1 MGKLKK
7 IETEIEGVYIIEPT
21 IFGDERGFFFES
33 YNKRDFQ
40 EIGILDEFVQD
51 NHSKSRKGVLR
62 GLHFQT
68 EHSQGKLIRVIK
80 GGVLDIAVDLRR
92 DSATFGKSI
101 KVELSEENKRMLYI
115 PKNFAHGFLTITAE
129 AECLY
134 KCNDYYYPEYESGII
149 WNDIELNIDWEL
161 KKYNLKK
168 EDLIFSEKDKV
179 HQSFK
184 EYVKAGGER

>member
-40 EIGILDEFVQD
+40 EMSILDEFVQD

-62 GLHFQT
+62 GLHFQN

-92 DSATFGKSI
+92 D
-101 KVELSEENKRMLYI
+101 LS
-115 PKNFAHGFLTITAE
+115 
-129 AECLY
+129 
-134 KCNDYYYPEYESGII
+134 
-149 WNDIELNIDWEL
+149 
-161 KKYNLKK
+161 
-168 EDLIFSEKDKV
+168 LI
-179 HQSFK
+179 HI
-184 EYVKAGGER
+184 